1 MSVTEDLLNSGASY
15 CDVGYRHSKDKCTPE
30 QPLGIE
36 YPGVTYAEPGT
47 PNWVGYLVN
56 EYKIH
61 EEMVAYCYAVGG
73 SVVEGVKSTQIE
85 KWFLEG
91 AGKKPT
97 QWTATDSLFG
107 ERVTEVKVAFVD
119 LRFFFIATWIGI
131 NDLALVKQ
139 FILSHTQV
147 DECSI
152 LDLTQISTRKWRRCF

>member
-1 MSVTEDLLNSGASY
+1 MSVTENLFNSGASY

-107 ERVTEVKVAFVD
+107 ERVTQVKVAFVD
-119 LRFFFIATWIGI
+119 LRFFFYS
-131 NDLALVKQ
+131 DLDWDQ
-139 FILSHTQV
+139 
-147 DECSI
+147 
-152 LDLTQISTRKWRRCF
+152 